1 MQKMLSQLR
10 RCIDEYNMIEENDKI
25 VVGVSGGKDSTVL
38 LRLMAELRR
47 FYPKKYELYA
57 VSLDLGMGMDYTPMI
72 ELCKQLDVPYI
83 IKKTDIK
90 QVVFDIRKES
100 NPCSLCAKMRRG
112 ALNDVTLELG
122 AKKVALGHHEDDA
135 IETFFLSLFYEGRL
149 NTFMPVTFLDR
160 TGVTQIRPML
170 YIHEKSIDSFV
181 KRNDLPIITN
191 RCPVDKYTKREE
203 IKQLVYDLSATY
215 PDLKER
221 IFGAMQRF
229 PLPEWEPKGR
239 YKRPKDQE

>member
-25 VVGVSGGKDSTVL
+25 IVGVSGGKDSTVL
-38 LRLMAELRR
+38 LRLLAELRR

-57 VSLDLGMGMDYTPMI
+57 VSLDLGMGMDYSPMV

-160 TGVTQIRPML
+160 TGVTQIRPLL
-170 YIHEKSIDSFV
+170 YLSERKIANFAQRE
-181 KRNDLPIITN
+181 NLPVLHN
-191 RCPVDKYTKREE
+191 PCPADKVTKREDVKKL
-203 IKQLVYDLSATY
+203 IKDLEKQF
-215 PDLKER
+215 PDLKKHV
-221 IFGAMQRF
+221 FGGIQRL
-229 PLPEWEPKGR
+229 PLPGWER
-239 YKRPKDQE
+239 E

>member
-170 YIHEKSIDSFV
+170 YLTERK
-181 KRNDLPIITN
+181 II
-191 RCPVDKYTKREE
+191 
-203 IKQLVYDLSATY
+203 
-215 PDLKER
+215 
-221 IFGAMQRF
+221 
-229 PLPEWEPKGR
+229 
-239 YKRPKDQE
+239 